1 MNDDT
6 LIDTLLIDMFVLST
20 VCKEL
25 HQTNNVISGDDLY
38 SQCVRVKFHFWQ
50 TQCIL

>member
-6 LIDTLLIDMFVLST
+6 LRDTLLTDIFVSST
-20 VCKEL
+20 LCQVL
-25 HQTNNVISGDDLY
+25 HQTIDIIPGDSLY
-38 SQCVRVKFHFWQ
+38 SQYVRVKFHFWQ